1 VVNEFLAD
9 DTKEA
14 IYNQSLLQL
23 SVPMYSLLRG
33 AIEDRDED
41 ELRKLCKAIQ
51 VKIFPRGPVVR
62 GLLALPLGNPL
73 ITL

>member
-1 VVNEFLAD
+1 VNEFLTA

-23 SVPMYSLLRG
+23 SVPMYALLRG
-33 AIEDRDED
+33 AIEDHDED
-41 ELRKLCKAIQ
+41 ELRKLCKAIR
-51 VKIFPRGPVVR
+51 VKVFPRGPVVR